1 MQTSTSMIKTLEE
14 ERKKREENKD
24 GTNNRKQ

>member
-14 ERKKREENKD
+14 EWKKREENKD